1 MTKEYYSNLLILQY
15 HNKPKAKATVEA
27 TVDLL
32 PDSLIQEVT
41 NGFDLNTAVGKQLD
55 ILGKYIGLDRS
66 YIKDGAVSLLSDEDY
81 RLLLK
86 LKVVCNTSDYS
97 HKNIDES
104 LYEAFGTEIRM
115 DSEGNMEMT
124 YFIPAEAVDVIE
136 AAVQKGV
143 LPKPMGVNLNYV
155 IEYNKKFFAF
165 CTYADQSAVY
175 KTGFRDY
182 NNPDKEGEMFTY
194 NKRIEI

>member
-165 CTYADQSAVY
+165 CTYRDQSAVY

>member
-15 HNKPKAKATVEA
+15 HNKPKAKATVES

-155 IEYNKKFFAF
+155 IEYHKKFFAF
-165 CTYADQSAVY
+165 CTYRDQSAVY